1 MPTYNLDPGEFVVL
15 QQSGVWLL
23 TDDGQ
28 DYLDELVL
36 TNTHLILVATVSEGL
51 FHSSRYLK
59 RLPLEETLDDAG
71 RPRVFVGK
79 RRDKS
84 VLSVSF
90 ATDSISLVFGDG
102 SITAAKRWAE
112 SISSAAVGDLDGGGH
127 QRWLHGRARR
137 LHGPGQGHDRFEPGH
152 QPQEE
157 AQQGAQQA
165 SRGGA
170 TRDNSKMHWL
180 PRPSRRPQGA
190 DCHLQLLR
198 YQADPLGAMHHGHFR
213 FSI

>member
-71 RPRVFVGK
+71 VRAC
-79 RRDKS
+79 S
-84 VLSVSF
+84 
-90 ATDSISLVFGDG
+90 
-102 SITAAKRWAE
+102 WA
-112 SISSAAVGDLDGGGH
+112 SAAT
-127 QRWLHGRARR
+127 RASSTFPSPPTRYR
-137 LHGPGQGHDRFEPGH
+137 SSLGTDPS
-152 QPQEE
+152 PQQS
-157 AQQGAQQA
+157 AGL
-165 SRGGA
+165 
-170 TRDNSKMHWL
+170 N
-180 PRPSRRPQGA
+180 P
-190 DCHLQLLR
+190 
-198 YQADPLGAMHHGHFR
+198 
-213 FSI
+213 

>member
-28 DYLDELVL
+28 DHLDELVL

-112 SISSAAVGDLDGGGH
+112 SISSAAVGDLDGVDTSDGSMDALGDFTDQVKGMIDSSLGTSLRKKPNKEH
-127 QRWLHGRARR
+127 SKPAVEGPHVITARCIGCHAPLVGRK
-137 LHGPGQGHDRFEPGH
+137 GQIVTCSYCD
-152 QPQEE
+152 
-157 AQQGAQQA
+157 
-165 SRGGA
+165 
-170 TRDNSKMHWL
+170 TRQTL
-180 PRPSRRPQGA
+180 
-190 DCHLQLLR
+190 
-198 YQADPLGAMHHGHFR
+198 
-213 FSI
+213 

>member
-1 MPTYNLDPGEFVVL
+1 MPTYNLDPREFVVL

-28 DYLDELVL
+28 DHLDELVL

-102 SITAAKRWAE
+102 SITA
-112 SISSAAVGDLDGGGH
+112 
-127 QRWLHGRARR
+127 RR

-180 PRPSRRPQGA
+180 PRPSRWPQGA

-198 YQADPLGAMHHGHFR
+198 YQADPLGAMHHGHLR